1 MVLYKKIL
9 RSSSFTLM
17 TLLEHSFSLENS
29 INENFEKNFSQNQI
43 NNLSDN
49 PMNDILSSSQIYEN
63 VGFEFDFDLN
73 NIQELPKDQNNN
85 EEKDNQVFT
94 STKITFP
101 KIANKTNDNKEINII
116 LEESKNEN
124 KKEGKKL
131 GRKRKNEEREAFHT
145 KDRDDNQMRKVK
157 TYIMNFILDYLNKSI
172 VYNRKQFLKINKNV
186 NQCLRKDFNMSL
198 MQMTIKDIFVQ
209 NKINETYNDFNKERN
224 LNQDL
229 IKEIFEKN
237 EDIETIKILNMKYI
251 DLVIIYRT
259 EFLNQFIS
267 DLTKKEIRA
276 EGKKE
281 KVESYVEQLKYLL
294 LNYEDWFEQKKGKDK
309 IDN

>member
-1 MVLYKKIL
+1 
-9 RSSSFTLM
+9 M

-101 KIANKTNDNKEINII
+101 KIANKINDNKEIINII

-124 KKEGKKL
+124 KNKGKKL

-186 NQCLRKDFNMSL
+186 NECLRKDFNMSL

-209 NKINETYNDFNKERN
+209 NKINETYNDFKKERN

-267 DLTKKEIRA
+267 DLTKKEIKA

>member
-1 MVLYKKIL
+1 
-9 RSSSFTLM
+9 M

-101 KIANKTNDNKEINII
+101 KIANKINDNKEIINII

-124 KKEGKKL
+124 KNKGKKL

-209 NKINETYNDFNKERN
+209 NKINETYNDFKKERN

>member
-1 MVLYKKIL
+1 
-9 RSSSFTLM
+9 M

-101 KIANKTNDNKEINII
+101 KIANKINDNKEIINII

-124 KKEGKKL
+124 KNNGKKL

-172 VYNRKQFLKINKNV
+172 VYNRKKFLKINKNV
-186 NQCLRKDFNMSL
+186 NECLRKDFNMSL

-209 NKINETYNDFNKERN
+209 NKINETYNDFKKERN

>member
-1 MVLYKKIL
+1 
-9 RSSSFTLM
+9 M

-49 PMNDILSSSQIYEN
+49 PKNDILSSSQIYEN

-101 KIANKTNDNKEINII
+101 KIANKINDNKEIINII

-124 KKEGKKL
+124 KNKGKKL

-145 KDRDDNQMRKVK
+145 KDRDDNKMRKVK

-209 NKINETYNDFNKERN
+209 NKINETYNDFKKERN

>member
-1 MVLYKKIL
+1 
-9 RSSSFTLM
+9 M

-101 KIANKTNDNKEINII
+101 KIANKINDNKEIINII

-124 KKEGKKL
+124 KNKGKKL

-172 VYNRKQFLKINKNV
+172 VYNRKKFLKINKNV
-186 NQCLRKDFNMSL
+186 NECLRKDFNMSL

-237 EDIETIKILNMKYI
+237 QDIETIKILNMKYI

>member
-1 MVLYKKIL
+1 M
-9 RSSSFTLM
+9 
-17 TLLEHSFSLENS
+17 
-29 INENFEKNFSQNQI
+29 
-43 NNLSDN
+43 
-49 PMNDILSSSQIYEN
+49 
-63 VGFEFDFDLN
+63 
-73 NIQELPKDQNNN
+73 PKDQNNN
-85 EEKDNQVFT
+85 AEKDNQVLT

-101 KIANKTNDNKEINII
+101 KIANKINDNKEIINII

-124 KKEGKKL
+124 KNNGKKL

-172 VYNRKQFLKINKNV
+172 VYNRKKFLKINKNV
-186 NQCLRKDFNMSL
+186 NECLRKDFNMSL

-209 NKINETYNDFNKERN
+209 NKINETYNDFKKERN

>member
-1 MVLYKKIL
+1 
-9 RSSSFTLM
+9 M

-73 NIQELPKDQNNN
+73 NIQELPKDKNNN

-101 KIANKTNDNKEINII
+101 KIANKINDNKEIINII

-124 KKEGKKL
+124 KNNGKKL

-145 KDRDDNQMRKVK
+145 KDRDDNKMRKVK

-209 NKINETYNDFNKERN
+209 NKINETYNDFKKERN

>member
-1 MVLYKKIL
+1 
-9 RSSSFTLM
+9 M

-101 KIANKTNDNKEINII
+101 KIANKINDNKEIINII

-124 KKEGKKL
+124 KNNGKKL

-145 KDRDDNQMRKVK
+145 KDRDDNKMRKVK

-198 MQMTIKDIFVQ
+198 MQITIKDIFVQ
-209 NKINETYNDFNKERN
+209 NKINETYNDFKKERN

-237 EDIETIKILNMKYI
+237 QDIETIKILNMKYI

>member
-1 MVLYKKIL
+1 
-9 RSSSFTLM
+9 M

-101 KIANKTNDNKEINII
+101 KIANKINDNKEIINII

-124 KKEGKKL
+124 KNNGKKL

-145 KDRDDNQMRKVK
+145 KDRDDNKMRKVK

-209 NKINETYNDFNKERN
+209 NKINETYNDFKKERN

-294 LNYEDWFEQKKGKDK
+294 LNYEDWFKQKKGKDK

>member
-1 MVLYKKIL
+1 
-9 RSSSFTLM
+9 M

-101 KIANKTNDNKEINII
+101 KIANKINDNKEIINII

-124 KKEGKKL
+124 KNKGKKL

-237 EDIETIKILNMKYI
+237 QDIETIKILNMKYI

>member
-1 MVLYKKIL
+1 
-9 RSSSFTLM
+9 M

-49 PMNDILSSSQIYEN
+49 PMNDILSSTPNYEN
-63 VGFEFDFDLN
+63 FGFEFDFDLN

-85 EEKDNQVFT
+85 EEKDNQVLT

-101 KIANKTNDNKEINII
+101 KIANKTNDNKEIINII

-124 KKEGKKL
+124 KNKGKKL

-186 NQCLRKDFNMSL
+186 NECLRKDFNMSL

-209 NKINETYNDFNKERN
+209 NKINETYNDFKKERN

>member
-1 MVLYKKIL
+1 
-9 RSSSFTLM
+9 M

-101 KIANKTNDNKEINII
+101 KIANKINDNKEIINII

-124 KKEGKKL
+124 KNNGKKL

-209 NKINETYNDFNKERN
+209 NKINETYNDFKKERN

>member
-1 MVLYKKIL
+1 
-9 RSSSFTLM
+9 M

-73 NIQELPKDQNNN
+73 NIQELPKDKNNN

-101 KIANKTNDNKEINII
+101 KIANKINDNKEIINII

-124 KKEGKKL
+124 KNNGKKL

-145 KDRDDNQMRKVK
+145 KDRDDNKMRKVK

-209 NKINETYNDFNKERN
+209 NKINETYSDFKKERN

>member
-1 MVLYKKIL
+1 
-9 RSSSFTLM
+9 M

-101 KIANKTNDNKEINII
+101 KIANKINDNKEIINII

-124 KKEGKKL
+124 KNNGKKL

-145 KDRDDNQMRKVK
+145 KDRDDNKMRKVK

-198 MQMTIKDIFVQ
+198 MQMTIKDIFEQ
-209 NKINETYNDFNKERN
+209 NKINERYNDFKKERN

>member
-1 MVLYKKIL
+1 
-9 RSSSFTLM
+9 M

-101 KIANKTNDNKEINII
+101 KIANKINDNKEIINII

-124 KKEGKKL
+124 KNNGKKL

-145 KDRDDNQMRKVK
+145 KDRDDNKMRKVK
-157 TYIMNFILDYLNKSI
+157 TYIMNFIWDYLNKSI

-209 NKINETYNDFNKERN
+209 NKINETYNDFKKERN

-294 LNYEDWFEQKKGKDK
+294 LNYEDWFKQKKGKDK

>member
-1 MVLYKKIL
+1 
-9 RSSSFTLM
+9 M

-101 KIANKTNDNKEINII
+101 KIANKINDNKEIINII

-124 KKEGKKL
+124 KNNGKKL

-145 KDRDDNQMRKVK
+145 KDRDDNKMRKVK

-209 NKINETYNDFNKERN
+209 NKINETYNDFKKERN

>member
-1 MVLYKKIL
+1 
-9 RSSSFTLM
+9 M

-29 INENFEKNFSQNQI
+29 INENFEKNFCQNQI

-101 KIANKTNDNKEINII
+101 KIANKINDNKEIINII

-124 KKEGKKL
+124 KNNGKKL

-145 KDRDDNQMRKVK
+145 KDRDDNKMRKVK

-209 NKINETYNDFNKERN
+209 NKINETYNDFKKERN

>member
-1 MVLYKKIL
+1 
-9 RSSSFTLM
+9 M

-101 KIANKTNDNKEINII
+101 KIANKINDNKEIINII

-124 KKEGKKL
+124 KNNGKKL

-145 KDRDDNQMRKVK
+145 KDRDDNKMRKVK

-209 NKINETYNDFNKERN
+209 NKINETYNDFKKERN

-237 EDIETIKILNMKYI
+237 QDIETIKILNMKYI

>member
-1 MVLYKKIL
+1 
-9 RSSSFTLM
+9 M

-101 KIANKTNDNKEINII
+101 KIANKINDNKEIINII

-124 KKEGKKL
+124 KNNGKKL

-198 MQMTIKDIFVQ
+198 MQMTIKDIFEQ
-209 NKINETYNDFNKERN
+209 NKINERYNDFKKERN

>member
-1 MVLYKKIL
+1 
-9 RSSSFTLM
+9 M

-101 KIANKTNDNKEINII
+101 KIANKINDNKEIINII

-124 KKEGKKL
+124 KNKGKKL

-145 KDRDDNQMRKVK
+145 KDRDDNKMRKVK

-209 NKINETYNDFNKERN
+209 NKINETYNDFKKERN

>member
-1 MVLYKKIL
+1 
-9 RSSSFTLM
+9 M

-101 KIANKTNDNKEINII
+101 KIANKINDNKEIINII

-124 KKEGKKL
+124 KNKGKKL

-145 KDRDDNQMRKVK
+145 KDRDDNKMRKVK

-172 VYNRKQFLKINKNV
+172 VYNRKKFLKINKNV

-209 NKINETYNDFNKERN
+209 NKINETYNDFKKERN

>member
-1 MVLYKKIL
+1 
-9 RSSSFTLM
+9 M

-29 INENFEKNFSQNQI
+29 INEKFEKNFSQNQI

-49 PMNDILSSSQIYEN
+49 PMNDILSSSQICEN

-101 KIANKTNDNKEINII
+101 KIANKINDNKEIINII

-124 KKEGKKL
+124 KKTEKKL

-145 KDRDDNQMRKVK
+145 KDRDDNKMRKVK

-198 MQMTIKDIFVQ
+198 MQMTIKDIFEQ
-209 NKINETYNDFNKERN
+209 NKINERYNDFKKERN

-281 KVESYVEQLKYLL
+281 KAESYVEQLKYLL

>member
-1 MVLYKKIL
+1 
-9 RSSSFTLM
+9 M

-73 NIQELPKDQNNN
+73 NIQELPKDKNNN

-101 KIANKTNDNKEINII
+101 KIANKINDNKEIINII

-124 KKEGKKL
+124 KNNGKKL

-145 KDRDDNQMRKVK
+145 KDRDDNKMRKVK

-209 NKINETYNDFNKERN
+209 NKINETYGDFKKERN

>member
-1 MVLYKKIL
+1 
-9 RSSSFTLM
+9 M

-101 KIANKTNDNKEINII
+101 KIANKINDNKEIINII

-124 KKEGKKL
+124 KNNGKKL

-145 KDRDDNQMRKVK
+145 KDRDDNKMRKVK

-172 VYNRKQFLKINKNV
+172 VYNRKKFLKINKNV
-186 NQCLRKDFNMSL
+186 NECLRKDFNMSL

-209 NKINETYNDFNKERN
+209 NKINETYNDFKKERN

>member
-1 MVLYKKIL
+1 
-9 RSSSFTLM
+9 M

-101 KIANKTNDNKEINII
+101 KIANKINDNKEIINII

-124 KKEGKKL
+124 KNKGKKL

-172 VYNRKQFLKINKNV
+172 VYNRKKFLKINKNV

-209 NKINETYNDFNKERN
+209 NKINETYNDFKKERN

>member
-1 MVLYKKIL
+1 
-9 RSSSFTLM
+9 M

-101 KIANKTNDNKEINII
+101 KIANKINDNKEIINII

-124 KKEGKKL
+124 KNNGKKL

-145 KDRDDNQMRKVK
+145 KDRDDNKMRKVK

-209 NKINETYNDFNKERN
+209 NKINETYNDFKKERN

-294 LNYEDWFEQKKGKDK
+294 LNYEDWFEQKQGKDK

>member
-1 MVLYKKIL
+1 
-9 RSSSFTLM
+9 
-17 TLLEHSFSLENS
+17 
-29 INENFEKNFSQNQI
+29 
-43 NNLSDN
+43 
-49 PMNDILSSSQIYEN
+49 
-63 VGFEFDFDLN
+63 LN

-145 KDRDDNQMRKVK
+145 KDRDDNKMRKVK

-198 MQMTIKDIFVQ
+198 MQMTIKDIFEQ
-209 NKINETYNDFNKERN
+209 NKINERYNDFKKERN

-267 DLTKKEIRA
+267 DLTKKEIGA

>member
-1 MVLYKKIL
+1 
-9 RSSSFTLM
+9 M

-101 KIANKTNDNKEINII
+101 KIANKINDNKEIINII

-124 KKEGKKL
+124 KNKGKKL

-172 VYNRKQFLKINKNV
+172 VYNRKKFLKINKNV
-186 NQCLRKDFNMSL
+186 NECLRKDFNMSL

-209 NKINETYNDFNKERN
+209 NKINETYNDFKKERN

>member
-1 MVLYKKIL
+1 
-9 RSSSFTLM
+9 M

-73 NIQELPKDQNNN
+73 NIQELTKDQNNN

-101 KIANKTNDNKEINII
+101 KIANKINDNKEIINII

-124 KKEGKKL
+124 KNNGKKL

-145 KDRDDNQMRKVK
+145 KDRDDNKMRKVK
-157 TYIMNFILDYLNKSI
+157 TYIMKFILDYLNKSI

-209 NKINETYNDFNKERN
+209 NKINETYGDFKKERN

>member
-1 MVLYKKIL
+1 
-9 RSSSFTLM
+9 M

-101 KIANKTNDNKEINII
+101 KIANKINDNKEIINII

-124 KKEGKKL
+124 KNKGKKL

-172 VYNRKQFLKINKNV
+172 VYNRKKFLKINKNV

>member
-1 MVLYKKIL
+1 
-9 RSSSFTLM
+9 M

-49 PMNDILSSSQIYEN
+49 PINDNLSSSQIYEN

-101 KIANKTNDNKEINII
+101 KIANKINDNKEIINII
-116 LEESKNEN
+116 LEESKNE
-124 KKEGKKL
+124 KKKKKKKL

-145 KDRDDNQMRKVK
+145 KDRDDNKMRKVK

-198 MQMTIKDIFVQ
+198 MQMTIKDIFEQ
-209 NKINETYNDFNKERN
+209 NKINERYNDFKKERN

-267 DLTKKEIRA
+267 DLTKKEIGA

>member
-1 MVLYKKIL
+1 
-9 RSSSFTLM
+9 M

-73 NIQELPKDQNNN
+73 NIQELTKDQNNN

-101 KIANKTNDNKEINII
+101 KIANKINDNKEIINII

-124 KKEGKKL
+124 KNNGKKL

-145 KDRDDNQMRKVK
+145 KDRDDNKMRKVK

-209 NKINETYNDFNKERN
+209 NKINETYNDFKKERN

>member
-1 MVLYKKIL
+1 
-9 RSSSFTLM
+9 M

-73 NIQELPKDQNNN
+73 NIQELPKDKNNN

-101 KIANKTNDNKEINII
+101 KIANKINDNKEIINII

-124 KKEGKKL
+124 KNNGKKL

-145 KDRDDNQMRKVK
+145 KDRDDNKMRKVK

-186 NQCLRKDFNMSL
+186 NECLRKDFNMSL

-209 NKINETYNDFNKERN
+209 NKINETYSDFKKERN

>member
-1 MVLYKKIL
+1 
-9 RSSSFTLM
+9 M

-101 KIANKTNDNKEINII
+101 KIANKINDNKEIINII
-116 LEESKNEN
+116 IEESKNEN
-124 KKEGKKL
+124 KNKGKKL

-209 NKINETYNDFNKERN
+209 NKINETYNDFKKERN